1 MFGCGQGRSPRP
13 RCVHSW
19 FSLVEK
25 TKPIYAGLNQF
36 KLLCERNLWYL
47 TCLRDTKKQSQ
58 LLIRGMAAFVNK
70 RANARD
76 WSRTS
81 TTRRSLAP
89 QASASAY
96 SATRAISIYCL
107 LSSPLLREFS
117 IIDYWRLIVNSQFWY
132 RKNSLPA
139 ITNSSKKASSGR
151 ITKKIEQNQDIS
163 KKLGFFIFIPNFYWL
178 SLLLC

>member
-1 MFGCGQGRSPRP
+1 
-13 RCVHSW
+13 
-19 FSLVEK
+19 
-25 TKPIYAGLNQF
+25 
-36 KLLCERNLWYL
+36 
-47 TCLRDTKKQSQ
+47 
-58 LLIRGMAAFVNK
+58 
-70 RANARD
+70 
-76 WSRTS
+76 
-81 TTRRSLAP
+81 
-89 QASASAY
+89 
-96 SATRAISIYCL
+96 
-107 LSSPLLREFS
+107 LREFS